1 MEIKRISIK
10 KTIIFPGLEV
20 FYQAAGQILLLIYA
34 KTGTRTT
41 GGLETVFDQD
51 SFMGLQL
58 DPIIVLGMS
67 IAITLKSCL
76 TLHLKAIKTEKHYV
90 PLLSSLV
97 VLLCGLFS
105 SIRRILSLVC
115 LFIPSLGLF
124 SILFHFKAEQIPFHI
139 WNRYNKTQYDKIVLF
154 GLKETVLWGELD
166 RWNNPTNST
175 DPDDGFPPH
184 YSLYTGLSL
193 KWTFILFFFLS
204 GAQFLSTLLV
214 KYSSSTKF
222 SMQNDYLNKFLHVI
236 LSLNHPSPFED
247 WDQGRFSV
255 KEYKQRH
262 RQTNI
267 EMALCLSVNIFFSF
281 LMLAPLWYTGT
292 RKLFILPLEDKSL
305 K

>member
-1 MEIKRISIK
+1 
-10 KTIIFPGLEV
+10 
-20 FYQAAGQILLLIYA
+20 
-34 KTGTRTT
+34 
-41 GGLETVFDQD
+41 
-51 SFMGLQL
+51 MGLQM
-58 DPIIVLGMS
+58 DPIIALGLS
-67 IAITLKSCL
+67 IAVTLKSCF
-76 TLHLKAIKTEKHYV
+76 TLHLKAINAEKHYV
-90 PLLSSLV
+90 PFLSSLMI
-97 VLLCGLFS
+97 LLFGLFS
-105 SIRRILSLVC
+105 TTRRILSLVC
-115 LFIPSLGLF
+115 FFIPSLGLF
-124 SILFHFKAEQIPFHI
+124 STLYHSKAEQIPFHI
-139 WNRYNKTQYDKIVLF
+139 WNRYNRTQNDRIILY
-154 GLKETVLWGELD
+154 GLNETVLWGELD
-166 RWNNPTNST
+166 RWDYLTNST
-175 DPDDGFPPH
+175 HPGDGTPPH

-193 KWTFILFFFLS
+193 QWTFILFFFLS

-222 SMQNDYLNKFLHVI
+222 SMQNDYLNKFLHLI

-281 LMLAPLWYTGT
+281 VMLAPLWYTGT

>member
-1 MEIKRISIK
+1 
-10 KTIIFPGLEV
+10 
-20 FYQAAGQILLLIYA
+20 
-34 KTGTRTT
+34 
-41 GGLETVFDQD
+41 
-51 SFMGLQL
+51 MGLQL

-139 WNRYNKTQYDKIVLF
+139 WNRYNRTRNEKIVLY
-154 GLKETVLWGELD
+154 GLNETVFWGELD
-166 RWNNPTNST
+166 RWKYPNNST
-175 DPDDGFPPH
+175 NPDVGIPPH
-184 YSLYTGLSL
+184 YSEYTGLSL

-204 GAQFLSTLLV
+204 GAQFLSMLLI
-214 KYSSSTKF
+214 KNSTSRKF
-222 SMQNDYLNKFLHVI
+222 SMQEDFFNKFVHLI
-236 LSLNHPSPFED
+236 LSLNHSFPFED
-247 WDQGRFSV
+247 WDEGRFSIQ
-255 KEYKQRH
+255 EYKQRH

-267 EMALCLSVNIFFSF
+267 ETFWCISVNIFFSF
-281 LMLAPLWYTGT
+281 VMLIPLWYTGK
-292 RKLFILPLEDKSL
+292 KLVCAIS
-305 K
+305 